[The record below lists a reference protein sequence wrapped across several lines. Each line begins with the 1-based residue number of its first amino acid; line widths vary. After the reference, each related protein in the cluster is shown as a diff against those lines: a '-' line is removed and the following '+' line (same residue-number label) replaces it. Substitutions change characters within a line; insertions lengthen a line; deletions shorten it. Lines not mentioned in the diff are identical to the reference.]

1 MLPGVAHITHP
12 RPHSR
17 SVENPLRR
25 PQRVENGWAT
35 RKSPRNS
42 EIEKE
47 NQRKFMIANESMYQ
61 QASKNLYRGAPC
73 YLNVTASK
81 STYSHLPKHLSG
93 TTTTA
98 FVFVAASF
106 HYFCWN
112 LWVFWILN
120 RVPFHPIPFNIINPT
135 TSTGTM
141 GFFHLSGVASTSNN
155 ITTSRGTSKLQL
167 ALPRTQWSARSWA
180 K

>member
-1 MLPGVAHITHP
+1 MLPGVAPLWHAPGLTQGPWKIRWGDLSELKTAE
-12 RPHSR
+12 RP
-17 SVENPLRR
+17 E
-25 PQRVENGWAT
+25 
-35 RKSPRNS
+35 KSPRVFGNWKGKS
-42 EIEKE
+42 MKIHD
-47 NQRKFMIANESMYQ
+47 NQWINVPKSIQKPLSW
-61 QASKNLYRGAPC
+61 STW
-73 YLNVTASK
+73 NVTASK

-120 RVPFHPIPFNIINPT
+120 RVPFHPIPFNILNPT